1 MSLRVR
7 ASELIA
13 KLDRIAPLR
22 LYGTAALVFGLVA
35 GASFCLR
42 VYSPWE
48 ETYLFGAQRLRA
60 GMPLYGPGSQEF
72 DYPPLIA
79 LLLVPVSRWPR
90 AVARIGWYAVN
101 LAALLAMIRTAWRLA
116 GGPEFS
122 APRWSPRQ
130 HLSFV
135 LGLAIAAPF
144 MLNCL
149 NHQQTDLVI
158 DALVLAG
165 CAAIAA
171 ERPMAGALR
180 LGLATA
186 LKGPELLWALFLLR
200 RRRIGAALGL
210 VATAVALNVV
220 PEILYAPA
228 AGGWWLI
235 EWIKSFLLIGLHK
248 DYYPGMFESA
258 LYYNQSLFGMGGR
271 FTLTHLA
278 RGASGFDVIS
288 NPPRLGTTTVDALV
302 YAAIAGLT
310 LLTLGLQNR
319 RGDEPGASPPRVA
332 LECGAMVC
340 LILLVAPMT
349 SPAHF
354 GILVLPGFCAARL
367 GWDNG
372 QAHYAGLT
380 IAALALILAQ
390 SAAAGPLLRD
400 LSAWCGAAT
409 LATLLLLTLC
419 NLELLRRP
427 KPEPAKLEPDRARLR
442 RVHVP
447 GLP

>member
-1 MSLRVR
+1 
-7 ASELIA
+7 
-13 KLDRIAPLR
+13 
-22 LYGTAALVFGLVA
+22 
-35 GASFCLR
+35 
-42 VYSPWE
+42 
-48 ETYLFGAQRLRA
+48 
-60 GMPLYGPGSQEF
+60 
-72 DYPPLIA
+72 
-79 LLLVPVSRWPR
+79 
-90 AVARIGWYAVN
+90 
-101 LAALLAMIRTAWRLA
+101 
-116 GGPEFS
+116 
-122 APRWSPRQ
+122 
-130 HLSFV
+130 
-135 LGLAIAAPF
+135 

-171 ERPMAGALR
+171 ERPIAGASW

-186 LKGPELLWALFLLR
+186 LKGPELLWTLFLLR
-200 RRRIGAALGL
+200 RRQIAAALGL

-220 PEILYAPA
+220 PEILYAPD

-235 EWIKSFLLIGLHK
+235 EWINSYLLIGLHK

-258 LYYNQSLFGMGGR
+258 LYYNQSLLGMGGR

-278 RGASGFDVIS
+278 RGAWTSGFEVIT
-288 NPPRLGTTTVDALV
+288 NPPRLGTNAVDTLV

-319 RGDEPGASPPRVA
+319 GGDEPEASPRRVA
-332 LECGAMVC
+332 LECGAMAC

-354 GILVLPGFCAARL
+354 SILLLPGFCAARL

-372 QAHYAGLT
+372 PAHYAGLT
-380 IAALALILAQ
+380 IAALVLILAQ

-400 LSAWCGAAT
+400 LAAWCGAAT
-409 LATLLLLTLC
+409 LAALLLLTLC
-419 NLELLRRP
+419 NLELLRR
-427 KPEPAKLEPDRARLR
+427 AQN
-442 RVHVP
+442 
-447 GLP
+447 